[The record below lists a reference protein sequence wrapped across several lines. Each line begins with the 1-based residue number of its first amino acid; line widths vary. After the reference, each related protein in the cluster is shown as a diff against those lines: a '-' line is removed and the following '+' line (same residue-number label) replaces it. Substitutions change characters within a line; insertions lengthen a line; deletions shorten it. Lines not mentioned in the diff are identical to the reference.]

1 MKLHTD
7 LNTHTQINSKWIK
20 DLNVRPET
28 VKLLGET
35 ILPLESTLYSCSA
48 IPRAGRD
55 SFSDYRK
62 SFISNKVT
70 KIIKN

>member
-1 MKLHTD
+1 MKLRTD
-7 LNTHTQINSKWIK
+7 LKTHTQINSKWIK

-35 ILPLESTLYSCSA
+35 ILPLEICSCSA

-55 SFSDYRK
+55 RFSDYRK

-70 KIIKN
+70 KIIKK